1 MEGGGGGGGGGGG
14 SWSSSICG
22 GSSITVGT
30 GALTAAQQLVR
41 GVEQLLDAEMADLR
55 RRTAAASSRIR
66 LLGRTEDP
74 PHSAPSPAAPT
85 PAPTPS
91 ILEKDGPGHSHAR
104 LKPPRAVRP
113 GPGEGGRARSEPPLA
128 AEEGL
133 YRARSCPGL
142 PRSAGAQE
150 EAGPLPDVQLVR
162 LRGPRGEAPRA
173 PPLNRYS
180 CGALDGPP
188 PPAAAAA
195 SATFESCPDFGSLRQ
210 CVRRGDSHH
219 SSSSSI
225 SSTHSFTRLLQVS

>member
-1 MEGGGGGGGGGGG
+1 MEGGGGGGGGG
-14 SWSSSICG
+14 SWSSSVCG
-22 GSSITVGT
+22 GSSLTLGT
-30 GALTAAQQLVR
+30 GALTVARQLVR

-55 RRTAAASSRIR
+55 RRTAEASSRIR
-66 LLGRTEDP
+66 LLGRTEAVP
-74 PHSAPSPAAPT
+74 RPTPSPAPTTPT
-85 PAPTPS
+85 PTPV
-91 ILEKDGPGHSHAR
+91 IPEKECPGPAHAW
-104 LKPPRAVRP
+104 LKPPRAARS
-113 GPGEGGRARSEPPLA
+113 GPAESARARSEPPLA

-142 PRSAGAQE
+142 PRTAGTHE

-188 PPAAAAA
+188 PPATAVAV
-195 SATFESCPDFGSLRQ
+195 TFESCPDFGSLRQ
-210 CVRRGDSHH
+210 CVRRGGDSHH

-225 SSTHSFTRLLQVS
+225 SSTHSSFTRLLQVS